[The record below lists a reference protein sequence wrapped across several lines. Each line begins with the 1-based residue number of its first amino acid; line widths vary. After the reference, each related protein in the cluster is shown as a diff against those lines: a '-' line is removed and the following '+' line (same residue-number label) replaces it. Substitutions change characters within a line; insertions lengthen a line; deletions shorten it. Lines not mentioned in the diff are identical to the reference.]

1 MAVNSL
7 CTMHRNLPLTICL
20 GRATGDPPPPTLE
33 QGNSGGDEYRPCRP
47 GLESKVADAFGPWP
61 GRFGSSANELPSPP
75 ISRDQAARQL
85 PAQVHA
91 DETHAVDDEDAHTQ
105 EVLHGRLG
113 DRDGCECQAAVA
125 ERARSSDPRGAAAA
139 GERPRREAE
148 EEPTVSD
155 GPWLQLT

>member
-1 MAVNSL
+1 MYNAPQL
-7 CTMHRNLPLTICL
+7 TTYDLPGPCN
-20 GRATGDPPPPTLE
+20 GGPTSISLE

-75 ISRDQAARQL
+75 ISRDQAVRQL

-139 GERPRREAE
+139 AGERPRREAE